1 MNEKP
6 SEYSFD
12 EIELGMQKSFKV
24 DISKNM
30 LDVFGRDTG
39 DYNPLHM
46 SEEYASSTSFKKRVC
61 SGMFLASF
69 FSRLV
74 GMYLPGKH
82 ALHISQSLNFVNP
95 CFIGETITVEGKV
108 IDKSPATKI
117 IKLETTITNE
127 SGKRIIDGKAQVIVR
142 DDRKF
147 RNRNRYY

>member
-1 MNEKP
+1 MSEKP

-12 EIELGMQKSFKV
+12 EIEIGMQKNFKV
-24 DISKNM
+24 NISENM
-30 LDVFGRDTG
+30 LNEFGRNTE

-46 SEEYASSTSFKKRVC
+46 NEKYASSTSFKKRVC
-61 SGMFLASF
+61 SGMFLSSF

-142 DDRKF
+142 DD
-147 RNRNRYY
+147 

>member
-1 MNEKP
+1 MSEKP

-12 EIELGMQKSFKV
+12 EIEIGMQKNFKV
-24 DISKNM
+24 NISENM
-30 LDVFGRDTG
+30 LNEFGRNTE

-46 SEEYASSTSFKKRVC
+46 NEKYASSTSFKKRVC
-61 SGMFLASF
+61 SGMFLSSF

-95 CFIGETITVEGKV
+95 CFIGETITVGGKV
-108 IDKSPATKI
+108 IGKSVATKI

-142 DDRKF
+142 DD
-147 RNRNRYY
+147 

>member
-12 EIELGMQKSFKV
+12 EIEIGMQKSFKIF
-24 DISKNM
+24 ISEDR
-30 LDVFGRDTG
+30 LDDFAKLSG
-39 DYNPLHM
+39 DDNPLHM
-46 SEEYASSTSFKKRVC
+46 NEEYASSTSFKKRVC
-61 SGMFLASF
+61 SGMFLSSF
-69 FSRLV
+69 FYRLV

-82 ALHISQSLNFVNP
+82 ALHISHSLNFVNP

-142 DDRKF
+142 DD
-147 RNRNRYY
+147 

>member
-1 MNEKP
+1 MELIWMSEKP

-24 DISKNM
+24 NISKNM

-95 CFIGETITVEGKV
+95 CFIGEMITVEGKV

-142 DDRKF
+142 DD
-147 RNRNRYY
+147 

>member
-1 MNEKP
+1 MELIWMNEKP

-46 SEEYASSTSFKKRVC
+46 SEEYASLTSFKKRVC
-61 SGMFLASF
+61 SGMFLSSF

-142 DDRKF
+142 DD
-147 RNRNRYY
+147 

>member
-1 MNEKP
+1 MELIWMSEKP

-61 SGMFLASF
+61 SGMFLSSF

-142 DDRKF
+142 DD
-147 RNRNRYY
+147 

>member
-1 MNEKP
+1 MTEKP

-30 LDVFGRDTG
+30 LDAFGRDTG

-61 SGMFLASF
+61 SGMFLSSF

-142 DDRKF
+142 DD
-147 RNRNRYY
+147 

>member
-1 MNEKP
+1 MELIWMSEKP

-24 DISKNM
+24 LISENM

-46 SEEYASSTSFKKRVC
+46 NEKYASSTSFKKRVC
-61 SGMFLASF
+61 SGMFLSSF

-82 ALHISQSLNFVNP
+82 ALHMSQSLNFVNP

-108 IDKSPATKI
+108 IDKSAATKI

-142 DDRKF
+142 DD
-147 RNRNRYY
+147 

>member
-1 MNEKP
+1 MSEKP

-30 LDVFGRDTG
+30 LDVFGRETG

-61 SGMFLASF
+61 SGMFLSSF

-82 ALHISQSLNFVNP
+82 ALHISQSLTFVNP

-108 IDKSPATKI
+108 IEKSPATKI

-127 SGKRIIDGKAQVIVR
+127 SGKRVIDGKARVIVR
-142 DDRKF
+142 DD
-147 RNRNRYY
+147 

>member
-1 MNEKP
+1 MELIWMSEKP

-30 LDVFGRDTG
+30 LDVFGRETG

-61 SGMFLASF
+61 SGMFLSSF

-117 IKLETTITNE
+117 IKLETKITNE

-142 DDRKF
+142 DD
-147 RNRNRYY
+147 

>member
-1 MNEKP
+1 MSEKP

-30 LDVFGRDTG
+30 FDVFGHDTG

-61 SGMFLASF
+61 SGMFLSSF

-95 CFIGETITVEGKV
+95 CFIGEMITVEGKV
-108 IDKSPATKI
+108 VDKSPATKI

-142 DDRKF
+142 DD
-147 RNRNRYY
+147 

>member
-1 MNEKP
+1 MSEKP

-12 EIELGMQKSFKV
+12 EIELGMQKNFKV

-30 LDVFGRDTG
+30 LDVFGRDSG

-69 FSRLV
+69 FSRIV

-142 DDRKF
+142 DD
-147 RNRNRYY
+147 

>member
-1 MNEKP
+1 MSEKP

-12 EIELGMQKSFKV
+12 EIVLGMQKSFKV

-30 LDVFGRDTG
+30 LVVFGRDTG

-46 SEEYASSTSFKKRVC
+46 NEKYASSTSFKKRVC

-69 FSRLV
+69 FSRLI

-95 CFIGETITVEGKV
+95 CFIGETVTVEGKV
-108 IDKSPATKI
+108 IDKSAATKI

-142 DDRKF
+142 DD
-147 RNRNRYY
+147 

>member
-1 MNEKP
+1 MDEEP

-12 EIELGMQKSFKV
+12 EIEIGMQKSFKV

-46 SEEYASSTSFKKRVC
+46 NEKYASSTSFKKRVC
-61 SGMFLASF
+61 SGMFLSSF

-127 SGKRIIDGKAQVIVR
+127 SGKRVIDGKARVIVR
-142 DDRKF
+142 DD
-147 RNRNRYY
+147 

>member
-1 MNEKP
+1 MSEKP

-12 EIELGMQKSFKV
+12 EIEIGMQKNFKV
-24 DISKNM
+24 DISENM
-30 LDVFGRDTG
+30 LNEFGRNTE

-46 SEEYASSTSFKKRVC
+46 NEKYASSTSFKKRVC
-61 SGMFLASF
+61 SGMFLSSF

-142 DDRKF
+142 DD
-147 RNRNRYY
+147 

>member
-1 MNEKP
+1 MSEKP

-24 DISKNM
+24 DISEDM
-30 LDVFGRDTG
+30 LDDFAKLSG
-39 DYNPLHM
+39 DDNPLHM
-46 SEEYASSTSFKKRVC
+46 NEEYASSTSFKKRVC
-61 SGMFLASF
+61 SGMFLSSF

-95 CFIGETITVEGKV
+95 CFIGEMITVEGKV
-108 IDKSPATKI
+108 VDKSPATKI

-142 DDRKF
+142 DD
-147 RNRNRYY
+147 

>member
-1 MNEKP
+1 MSEKP

-12 EIELGMQKSFKV
+12 EIEIGMQKNFKIF
-24 DISKNM
+24 ISEDN
-30 LDVFGRDTG
+30 LDDFAKLSG
-39 DYNPLHM
+39 DDNPLHM
-46 SEEYASSTSFKKRVC
+46 NEEYASSTSFKKRVC
-61 SGMFLASF
+61 SGMFLSSF

-95 CFIGETITVEGKV
+95 CFIGEMITVEGKV
-108 IDKSPATKI
+108 VDKSPATKI

-142 DDRKF
+142 DD
-147 RNRNRYY
+147 

>member
-1 MNEKP
+1 MSEKP

-82 ALHISQSLNFVNP
+82 ALHISQSLTFVNP

-108 IDKSPATKI
+108 IDKSAATKI

-127 SGKRIIDGKAQVIVR
+127 SGKKIIDGKAQVIVR
-142 DDRKF
+142 DD
-147 RNRNRYY
+147 

>member
-1 MNEKP
+1 MSEKP

-30 LDVFGRDTG
+30 LDVFGRDSG

-127 SGKRIIDGKAQVIVR
+127 AGKRIIDGKAQVIVR
-142 DDRKF
+142 DD
-147 RNRNRYY
+147 

>member
-1 MNEKP
+1 MSEKP

-12 EIELGMQKSFKV
+12 EIEIGMQKSFKIF
-24 DISKNM
+24 ISEDM
-30 LDVFGRDTG
+30 LDDFAKLSG
-39 DYNPLHM
+39 DDNPLHM
-46 SEEYASSTSFKKRVC
+46 NEEYASSTSFKKRVC

-108 IDKSPATKI
+108 IDKSTATKI

-142 DDRKF
+142 DD
-147 RNRNRYY
+147 

>member
-1 MNEKP
+1 MELIWMSEKP

-24 DISKNM
+24 NISENM
-30 LDVFGRDTG
+30 LNEFGRSTE

-46 SEEYASSTSFKKRVC
+46 NEKYAASTSFKKRVC
-61 SGMFLASF
+61 SGMFLSSF

-82 ALHISQSLNFVNP
+82 ALHMSQSLNFVNP

-108 IDKSPATKI
+108 IDKSAATKI

-142 DDRKF
+142 DD
-147 RNRNRYY
+147 

>member
-1 MNEKP
+1 MCIRDRP

-12 EIELGMQKSFKV
+12 EIEIGMQKNFKV
-24 DISKNM
+24 NISENM
-30 LDVFGRDTG
+30 LNEFGRNTE

-46 SEEYASSTSFKKRVC
+46 NEKYASSTSFKKRVC
-61 SGMFLASF
+61 SGMFLSSF

-82 ALHISQSLNFVNP
+82 ALHVSQSLNFVNP

-108 IDKSPATKI
+108 IDKSTATKI

-127 SGKRIIDGKAQVIVR
+127 SGKRAVSYTHLTLPTKRIV
-142 DDRKF
+142 
-147 RNRNRYY
+147 

>member
-1 MNEKP
+1 MSEKP
-6 SEYSFD
+6 LEYSFD

-46 SEEYASSTSFKKRVC
+46 NEKYASSTSFKKRVC
-61 SGMFLASF
+61 SGMFLSSF

-82 ALHISQSLNFVNP
+82 ALYFSQSLNFVNP
-95 CFIGETITVEGKV
+95 CFIGDTITVEGEV
-108 IDKSPATKI
+108 INKSIATKI
-117 IKLETTITNE
+117 ITLKTTITDKSN
-127 SGKRIIDGKAQVIVR
+127 KRIIDGEARVIIR
-142 DDRKF
+142 DD
-147 RNRNRYY
+147 

>member
-1 MNEKP
+1 MSEKP

-12 EIELGMQKSFKV
+12 EIEMGMQKSFKIF
-24 DISKNM
+24 ISEDR
-30 LDVFGRDTG
+30 LDDFAKLSG
-39 DYNPLHM
+39 DNNPLHM
-46 SEEYASSTSFKKRVC
+46 NEEYASSTSFKKRVC
-61 SGMFLASF
+61 SGMFLSSF

-95 CFIGETITVEGKV
+95 CFIGEMITVEGKV
-108 IDKSPATKI
+108 VDKSPATKI

-142 DDRKF
+142 DD
-147 RNRNRYY
+147 

>member
-1 MNEKP
+1 MDEEP

-12 EIELGMQKSFKV
+12 EIEIGMQKNFQV
-24 DISKNM
+24 NISENM
-30 LDVFGRDTG
+30 LNEFGRNTE

-46 SEEYASSTSFKKRVC
+46 NEKYASSTSFKKRVC
-61 SGMFLASF
+61 SGMFLSSF

-95 CFIGETITVEGKV
+95 CFIGETITVGGKV
-108 IDKSPATKI
+108 IGKSVATKI

-142 DDRKF
+142 DD
-147 RNRNRYY
+147 

>member
-1 MNEKP
+1 MSEKP

-24 DISKNM
+24 NISENM
-30 LDVFGRDTG
+30 LNEFGRSTE

-46 SEEYASSTSFKKRVC
+46 NEKYASSTSFKKRVC
-61 SGMFLASF
+61 SGMFLSSF

-142 DDRKF
+142 DD
-147 RNRNRYY
+147 

>member
-1 MNEKP
+1 MSEKP

-12 EIELGMQKSFKV
+12 EIEIGMQKNFKIF
-24 DISKNM
+24 ISEGR
-30 LDVFGRDTG
+30 LDDFATLSG
-39 DYNPLHM
+39 DDNPLHM
-46 SEEYASSTSFKKRVC
+46 NEEYASSTSFKKRVC
-61 SGMFLASF
+61 SGMFLSSF

-142 DDRKF
+142 DD
-147 RNRNRYY
+147 